1 MKRKLWLK
9 IGMTYME
16 LQQNLV
22 IQVIIQIELVLNWNE
37 WYFDNLLETTDQISG
52 AFSTYV
58 AIEEDKCSKAY
69 RISYLIE
76 SKNFTH
82 KEMMTLLQQSQR
94 WPLKSIQ
101 VRLLFSDRFYL
112 IQFFTEFPKNVKG
125 RMKNLEFLGGDK
137 ANNFVNQVRRV
148 W

>member
-1 MKRKLWLK
+1 
-9 IGMTYME
+9 
-16 LQQNLV
+16 
-22 IQVIIQIELVLNWNE
+22 
-37 WYFDNLLETTDQISG
+37 
-52 AFSTYV
+52 
-58 AIEEDKCSKAY
+58 
-69 RISYLIE
+69 
-76 SKNFTH
+76 
-82 KEMMTLLQQSQR
+82 MMTLLQQSQR

-137 ANNFVNQVRRV
+137 ANNFVNQVTRV

>member
-1 MKRKLWLK
+1 
-9 IGMTYME
+9 MTYME

-101 VRLLFSDRFYL
+101 VILLVIDSIFNQIIPENSKNILKVNGKFGIVRKFCWSSYNRL
-112 IQFFTEFPKNVKG
+112 V
-125 RMKNLEFLGGDK
+125 DK
-137 ANNFVNQVRRV
+137 
-148 W
+148 